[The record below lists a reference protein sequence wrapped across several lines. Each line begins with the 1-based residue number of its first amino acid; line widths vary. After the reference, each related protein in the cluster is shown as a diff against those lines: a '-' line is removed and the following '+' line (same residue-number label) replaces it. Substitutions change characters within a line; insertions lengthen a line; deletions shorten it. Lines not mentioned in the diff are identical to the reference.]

1 MTLHSAYGIVRP
13 VSERGTDPDKKHRH
27 DIGHP
32 DHGAVAT
39 EGITRAIQGL
49 LILLI
54 AASAALAFVAL
65 FLASR

>member
-1 MTLHSAYGIVRP
+1 M
-13 VSERGTDPDKKHRH
+13 SERGTDPDKKHRH
-27 DIGHP
+27 DVGNP

-54 AASAALAFVAL
+54 AASAALAVVAL

>member
-1 MTLHSAYGIVRP
+1 M
-13 VSERGTDPDKKHRH
+13 SERGSDPDKKHRH

-54 AASAALAFVAL
+54 AASAALAVVAL

>member
-1 MTLHSAYGIVRP
+1 
-13 VSERGTDPDKKHRH
+13 VSERGSDPDKKHRH

-54 AASAALAFVAL
+54 AASAALAVVAL